1 MISLDAPIFE
11 DFDRLQRAVWSP
23 ILFRPIM
30 GSPEQFVIGIAV
42 VGESGVYLE
51 RANQLQRLRCVFADA
66 AEMAITVAETALN
79 IIEADLAKRA
89 MVALTDFRPAISG
102 ILLGDIRDAQGVTL
116 QQIAE
121 SWMAALS
128 SLYKQSGAHETSGYL
143 AEVLEEAAV
152 AREGGDRLPALVFE
166 YVQMKRPTLGQ
177 FFSSEIKTG
186 QQRRRNAHS
195 VIIDYAGSKLVA
207 NFGTLA
213 SSNFTASVGRIK
225 TRLWDLKVDRDR
237 EPSALAMREHE
248 MIVQHPSMD
257 DPQLS
262 LKQVD
267 RLSEALSAL
276 ETQADQE
283 EIRLRPMNTVDEIGR
298 HILSREIAA

>member
-1 MISLDAPIFE
+1 MISLDAPVFQ

-42 VGESGVYLE
+42 AGDNGVHLE
-51 RANQLQRLRCVFADA
+51 RANQLRRLECVFADA
-66 AEMAITVAETALN
+66 SEIAITVAETALN
-79 IIEADLAKRA
+79 VIEADLVKRSKA
-89 MVALTDFRPAISG
+89 ALIDFKPAISG
-102 ILLGDIRDAQGVTL
+102 VLLGDVREAQGISL

-121 SWMAALS
+121 SWMTALS
-128 SLYKQSGAHETSGYL
+128 SLYKRNSIHDISDYL
-143 AEVLEEAAV
+143 NEVLEEATAT
-152 AREGGDRLPALVFE
+152 RESGDRLPTLVFE
-166 YVQMKRPTLGQ
+166 YVEMKRPNLTK
-177 FFSSEIKTG
+177 FFSSEIKNG

-225 TRLWDLKVDRDR
+225 TRLWDLKVDRDS
-237 EPSALAMREHE
+237 EPSAFAARDHE
-248 MIVQHPSMD
+248 MIVQHPPMN
-257 DPQLS
+257 DPQLT

-267 RLSEALSAL
+267 RLKAALEALEL
-276 ETQADQE
+276 QADQE
-283 EIRLRPMNTVDEIGR
+283 EIRLRPLNTVDEIGR
-298 HILSREIAA
+298 HILEKEAA